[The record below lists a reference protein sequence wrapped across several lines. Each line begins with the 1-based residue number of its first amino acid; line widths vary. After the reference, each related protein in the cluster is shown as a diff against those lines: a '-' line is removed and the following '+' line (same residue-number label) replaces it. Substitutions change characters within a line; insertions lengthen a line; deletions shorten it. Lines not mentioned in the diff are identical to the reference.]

1 MKSMRKYIYAALLM
15 LSALS
20 FTPSTASAQDAAG
33 SFTLTNEVHWQSAI
47 VPAGKYRFTIGS
59 TGPAEMLTL
68 RSMGENGTTFMLM
81 VNDMVDSASTEA
93 SRIVVVSRAG
103 QRFVSTMQLPEFG
116 MTLRFA
122 VPAEAREVAQA
133 VATTSASATR

>member
-1 MKSMRKYIYAALLM
+1 MKSIRKYIYAALLM
-15 LSALS
+15 LSALNFS
-20 FTPSTASAQDAAG
+20 PSTASAQDAAG

-81 VNDMVDSASTEA
+81 VNDMVDSPSMEA
-93 SRIVVVSRAG
+93 SRILVVSRAG

-116 MTLRFA
+116 VTLRFA
-122 VPAEAREVAQA
+122 VPEAREVAQA
-133 VATTSASATR
+133 AATTPASAAR